1 MEPKFR
7 GAEMQ
12 AEKIEDAVEFI
23 CILRPNSLTLR
34 NALTSF
40 VGNQTPY
47 DSRIFQRD
55 SPAWWQAGLRIGFD
69 ADLVEIAEDLSSCI
83 CNSAGL
89 ERSFSTMKL
98 AYGDLRTHLDVTKA
112 GKLTFLHR
120 ILSSNYQS

>member
-1 MEPKFR
+1 MKPE
-7 GAEMQ
+7 E
-12 AEKIEDAVEFI
+12 IEDAVEFVFN
-23 CILRPNSLTLR
+23 LRSNSLTLR

-40 VGNQTPY
+40 VANQTPY
-47 DSRIFQRD
+47 DSRIFQRN

-69 ADLVEIAEDLSSCI
+69 ADLVELAQDLSSCI

-98 AYGDLRTHLDVTKA
+98 AYGDLRTHLDVDKA

-120 ILSSNYQS
+120 ILSPEH